1 MTGTIVRSESG
12 DEGGPTKGRLAAFAV
27 ALAGSA
33 VLGIAAGLI
42 WAAVAPRALLQE
54 VGQGEAQLVNVETN
68 AFIGADAWFCLIVA
82 VGGLIT
88 GVLGY
93 RILVRRAGWAAT
105 LGLVLGALAAALL
118 ALWVGEN
125 MGLGTYNH
133 LLASSQVGAFFRSSL
148 ALGAKSGLAFWPLLT
163 SIVLLLAESG
173 RGSGKTLASVVR
185 PGDPDAPRGWNGGHA
200 P

>member
-1 MTGTIVRSESG
+1 
-12 DEGGPTKGRLAAFAV
+12 V

-33 VLGIAAGLI
+33 VLGVVAGLI

-54 VGQGEAQLVNVETN
+54 VARGQAQLVNAEST
-68 AFIGADAWFCLIVA
+68 AYISADGWFCVIVA

-88 GVLGY
+88 GLLGY
-93 RILVRRAGWAAT
+93 LILVRRAGWAAVA
-105 LGLVLGALAAALL
+105 GLVLGGLAAALV

-133 LLASSQVGAFFRSSL
+133 QLASSAVGVFFNSSL
-148 ALGAKSGLAFWPLLT
+148 ALGAKSGLVFWPLIT
-163 SIVLLLAESG
+163 SLAILLAETGG
-173 RGSGKTLASVVR
+173 RGSGKPLASIVR
-185 PGDPDAPRGWNGGHA
+185 PGDPDWPGGHA

>member
-12 DEGGPTKGRLAAFAV
+12 IEGGPTKGRLAAFAV

-33 VLGIAAGLI
+33 VLGVVAGLI
-42 WAAVAPRALLQE
+42 WAAIAPRALLQE
-54 VGQGEAQLVNVETN
+54 VAGGEAQVVNTESH
-68 AFIGADAWFCLIVA
+68 AYISADAWFCVIVA

-93 RILVRRAGWAAT
+93 RLLIRRAGWAAAA
-105 LGLVLGALAAALL
+105 GLVLGALAASLIT
-118 ALWVGEN
+118 LWVGEN

-133 LLASSQVGAFFRSSL
+133 QLATSAVGAFFNSSL

-163 SIVLLLAESG
+163 SLTILLTESG
-173 RGSGKTLASVVR
+173 RGSGKPLASVIR
-185 PGDPDAPRGWNGGHA
+185 PGDPDWPGGRAP
-200 P
+200 